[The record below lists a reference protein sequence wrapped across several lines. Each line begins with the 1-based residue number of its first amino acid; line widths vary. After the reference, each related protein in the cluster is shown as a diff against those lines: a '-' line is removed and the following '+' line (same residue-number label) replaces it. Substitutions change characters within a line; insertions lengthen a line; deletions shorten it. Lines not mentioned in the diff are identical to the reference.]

1 MNNQKSQKYG
11 GFDPH
16 IEEKEQSMNKQNG
29 KVAENKGKNP
39 CTVMKFGYTT
49 SMTVRNPI
57 TADLAP
63 MNENDLRDMLDD
75 GPRAGNFNP
84 TPDEV
89 QEVLAQIHADMGDR
103 DPNWSSDEDGLSPAD
118 AQALQNHLDG

>member
-1 MNNQKSQKYG
+1 
-11 GFDPH
+11 
-16 IEEKEQSMNKQNG
+16 
-29 KVAENKGKNP
+29 
-39 CTVMKFGYTT
+39 MKLGYAT

-75 GPRAGNFNP
+75 GPRAGNWNP

-89 QEVLAQIHADMGDR
+89 QEVLAQIHTDMGDR
-103 DPNWSSDEDGLSPAD
+103 NPSWSSEAEDQDEI
-118 AQALQNHLDG
+118 

>member
-1 MNNQKSQKYG
+1 MSLEYVY
-11 GFDPH
+11 
-16 IEEKEQSMNKQNG
+16 I
-29 KVAENKGKNP
+29 
-39 CTVMKFGYTT
+39 
-49 SMTVRNPI
+49 MTVRNPI

-75 GPRAGNFNP
+75 GPRAGNWNP

-103 DPNWSSDEDGLSPAD
+103 DPSWSSEVDDQDEIPM
-118 AQALQNHLDG
+118 